1 MLGFASSGEV
11 GELVDQV
18 WKKCVRGVGCER
30 SEVRVG
36 RRNAR
41 GVAFVLGFFSLSSN
55 Q

>member
-1 MLGFASSGEV
+1 MGRKIWV
-11 GELVDQV
+11 
-18 WKKCVRGVGCER
+18 KCARGVGCER
-30 SEVRVG
+30 SEARMG